1 MLSRQEILKKIKEKK
16 EFSQLPEKDVEIAFS
31 KFERRET
38 TDEDKVKLTRDL
50 LRKVFS
56 VFTSLKI
63 LSLKNKDEI
72 FSGKKYL
79 RTLKNRS
86 EEWILRKHVSTRER
100 MNILRSSKRGQTRER
115 LSYYP
120 EIYKRILK
128 DLDKKI
134 NIIDLGAGI
143 NGFSYKYFKK
153 LRFDVNYIGVEAI
166 GQLVDLMNFYFKKEK
181 LKGNAVHLSLFELEK
196 IKKLIKE
203 QKGQKVI
210 FLFKTLDSLEMLER
224 DYSIKLLNEIVPLAD
239 RVIVSF
245 ATRSIATRERFKV
258 ERSWI
263 IKFIKDNFKILN
275 DFEIS
280 GERYI
285 SFRNASQ

>member
-56 VFTSLKI
+56 VFTSSKI
-63 LSLKNKDEI
+63 LSLKNKD
-72 FSGKKYL
+72 
-79 RTLKNRS
+79 

-100 MNILRSSKRGQTRER
+100 
-115 LSYYP
+115 LSYYD

-128 DLDKKI
+128 DLNKKI

-153 LRFDVNYIGVEAI
+153 LRFNVNYIGVEAI
-166 GQLVDLMNFYFKKEK
+166 GQLVELMNFYFKKEK
-181 LKGNAVHLSLFELEK
+181 LNGKAIHLSLFELEK
-196 IKKLIKE
+196 IKKLIKK
-203 QKGQKVI
+203 QKGQKVV

-280 GERYI
+280 GERYLV
-285 SFRNASQ
+285 FEGKK